1 MISQKEPGVGLTGG
15 RRISEFLSR
24 VNSFFPSRLWSFSS
38 IFLVTEPFGFN
49 RRLSLPSSQLWRGR
63 EVEVHKRAT
72 IELTGTW
79 KLCLSK
85 RLSALIVSYIENMR
99 VLRNK
104 VRALYQPSMATR
116 IPSNIAK
123 PVVNEKKLITP
134 SFTPR

>member
-1 MISQKEPGVGLTGG
+1 MISQKESGVGLTGG

-79 KLCLSK
+79 KKCP
-85 RLSALIVSYIENMR
+85 RLSVVLLVSYIENMR
-99 VLRNK
+99 AMSL
-104 VRALYQPSMATR
+104 
-116 IPSNIAK
+116 
-123 PVVNEKKLITP
+123 PVVVSTYVTKCVL
-134 SFTPR
+134 FTNLLWQLEFPAILPNLL